1 LPVVTMGRLRYVA
14 TLIAAIGFVQVG
26 LQARADRYTYLPLVG
41 VFIMIA
47 WGVPKL
53 ARSRGIKVRVL
64 VAPAVVALGALTVV
78 AYTQVETWRD
88 SEAVYR
94 QCLLASG
101 NNWFAHSGLGCLQE
115 DRAAELVARGNPQEA
130 DRLNREAVEHFQQV
144 LAVLPQFADAHNNLA
159 RGLGAIGRKD
169 EAIEE
174 YQETLRLDPNHAPA
188 HSNLAGALLN
198 QGKVDEAIAHYQRAL
213 EIDPEY
219 VDAHYNI
226 AIAYKVRGEPDN
238 SIEHYRIVLGLH
250 PNAFFAYLARNDIA
264 LILMHKGEVEEA
276 LRLLREAA
284 SINETARVDLVKDAA
299 RRNLALFGKE

>member
-1 LPVVTMGRLRYVA
+1 
-14 TLIAAIGFVQVG
+14 
-26 LQARADRYTYLPLVG
+26 
-41 VFIMIA
+41 
-47 WGVPKL
+47 
-53 ARSRGIKVRVL
+53 
-64 VAPAVVALGALTVV
+64 
-78 AYTQVETWRD
+78 
-88 SEAVYR
+88 
-94 QCLLASG
+94 
-101 NNWFAHSGLGCLQE
+101 
-115 DRAAELVARGNPQEA
+115 
-130 DRLNREAVEHFQQV
+130 VEHFQQV